1 MKNLKPKPH
10 PSADTG
16 NNGSSPK
23 PSPTAVRG
31 KYYNRLQQ
39 GTNLVI
45 LDPDLMPHFPDSA
58 SVNRALHAFLA
69 INEQVQSAANRVRT
83 RRRPASISSADFD
96 PRVGTQSAPAS
107 R

>member
-1 MKNLKPKPH
+1 MKNPKV
-10 PSADTG
+10 SEADAI
-16 NNGSSPK
+16 PK
-23 PSPTAVRG
+23 STTAVRG
-31 KYYNRLQQ
+31 KYFNRLQQ

-45 LDPDLMPHFPDSA
+45 LDPALMPYFPDSA

-69 INEQVQSAANRVRT
+69 INEQVQSAATRVRT

-96 PRVGTQSAPAS
+96 PRVGTQSTPAS